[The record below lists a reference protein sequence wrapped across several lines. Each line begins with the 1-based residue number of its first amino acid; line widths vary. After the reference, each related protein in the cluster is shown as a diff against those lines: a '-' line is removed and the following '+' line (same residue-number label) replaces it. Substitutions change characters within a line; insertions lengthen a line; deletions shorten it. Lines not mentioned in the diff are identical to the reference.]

1 VDYIGAG
8 SVLFY
13 SIRYGNKLEMPKKA
27 TTESINAQLTLVMKS
42 GKVLMGYKQ
51 TLKALRRGEVKMV
64 LISSNCPKLRKT
76 ELEYYCVLSKAAIYN
91 YSGTNLE
98 MGSAIGRLHKVC
110 SIAIIKE
117 GDSDILK
124 VAA

>member
-1 VDYIGAG
+1 
-8 SVLFY
+8 
-13 SIRYGNKLEMPKKA
+13 MPKKA

-51 TLKALRRGEVKMV
+51 TLKALRKGEVKMV
-64 LISSNCPKLRKT
+64 IICSNCPRLRKT
-76 ELEYYCVLSKAAIYN
+76 ELEYYCILAKTAIYN
-91 YSGTNLE
+91 YSGSNLE
-98 MGSAIGRLHKVC
+98 MGSAVGRLHKV
-110 SIAIIKE
+110 SAIAIIKE

>member
-1 VDYIGAG
+1 
-8 SVLFY
+8 
-13 SIRYGNKLEMPKKA
+13 MPKKA

-42 GKVLMGYKQ
+42 GEVLMGYKQ
-51 TLKALRRGEVKMV
+51 TLKALRKGLVKMV
-64 LISSNCPKLRKT
+64 LISSNCPRLRKT
-76 ELEYYCVLSKAAIYN
+76 ELEYYVLLSKGAVYN

-98 MGSAIGRLHKVC
+98 LGSAIGRLHKVS
-110 SIAIIKE
+110 SIAILKE